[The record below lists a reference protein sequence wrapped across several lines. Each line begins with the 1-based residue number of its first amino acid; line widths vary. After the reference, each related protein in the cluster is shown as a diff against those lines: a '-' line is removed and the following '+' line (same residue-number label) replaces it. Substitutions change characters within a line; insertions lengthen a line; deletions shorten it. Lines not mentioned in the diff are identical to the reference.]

1 MASSSPTNKQNVQST
16 GIQFH
21 YRKHKHTP
29 EKVDAAL
36 LFDIQ
41 NYNPIYT
48 RFFDLNESNFNQL
61 QLNQK
66 YYIQNIGDK
75 FDNNANET
83 SDTPLKGEV
92 PVLSPNYLET
102 TIADDNG
109 NSKNIPI
116 FVKYS
121 PLLDPIRYLSGK
133 YDVNDTRTN
142 TLPNLLSTESNCNE
156 KMLDKNNASYV
167 DGFFSY
173 LTSKTL
179 HDHNN
184 VHGIDYYGTYLCRQS
199 EFSTNIY
206 DDVDYLLGCDFFN
219 TQEEKLFTLDFPYD
233 DNSDGTETKPEP
245 NNETTAEEM
254 SVQRALNIRTK
265 LKKMIGLSSNFIDDD
280 NYDESLHKSVV
291 SSIETVDVTT
301 SINTD
306 SFDMPLDAKL
316 MDIPLNKSL
325 DDDMSSLEILID
337 IPFDQDTEMNT
348 PTDSVTTEITPIQLK
363 SKSHNSSNKIY
374 AEESECNDNNDSSD
388 DDSDSS
394 LSQSSNTTAST
405 SDNEEDINI
414 DNHNK
419 RSSPTSLKNNVHDDD
434 SEKND
439 NKCEEGDQPYKSE
452 GSEGS
457 EGSEDGEDGESSG
470 GSEGDEGSEDDESG
484 DDDES
489 YNSDD
494 EKVIA
499 KIKNF
504 PVQAILLEKCVST
517 LDNIMMNDEL
527 TSEEWVSI
535 LFQVIM
541 TLVIYQHMFQF
552 THNDLHTNNV
562 MFIETTEEFIYYLYN
577 QQYYKVPTYGRIF
590 KIIDFGRSIYKF
602 RGELMCSDSFN
613 FKGDAATQY
622 NFGPYFNPNK
632 PVVEPNY
639 SFDLCR
645 FACALFDYFIHDIR
659 KVEKICKED
668 PVVNLIVK
676 WTIDDKGRNVLYKS
690 SGEERYP
697 DFKLYKMIAR
707 SVHNHVPSTQII
719 DPLFDQY
726 KITYKKYKKH
736 ATTAAKFLKD
746 GKNTHIFINVDT
758 LPCYCELS

>member
-1 MASSSPTNKQNVQST
+1 MSSSSPTNTKIMQPS

-29 EKVDAAL
+29 EKVEAAL

-61 QLNQK
+61 QLNQT

-75 FDNNANET
+75 FDNSNET
-83 SDTPLKGEV
+83 SDRDSTGDV

-102 TIADDNG
+102 TIVDDNG

-142 TLPNLLSTESNCNE
+142 TLPNLLSNETNCNE

-184 VHGIDYYGTYLCRQS
+184 VHGVDYYGSYLCKQR

-233 DNSDGTETKPEP
+233 DNSDATETKPEVD
-245 NNETTAEEM
+245 NEPSAEEM
-254 SVQRALNIRTK
+254 SIQRALNIRTK

-280 NYDESLHKSVV
+280 NYDESLHKSLV

-301 SINTD
+301 SLNNSD

-348 PTDSVTTEITPIQLK
+348 PTDSVTTEITPIHLK
-363 SKSHNSSNKIY
+363 SKTHNSSNKIY
-374 AEESECNDNNDSSD
+374 AEESECNDNDDSRDDCSD

-405 SDNEEDINI
+405 SDNEED
-414 DNHNK
+414 
-419 RSSPTSLKNNVHDDD
+419 S
-434 SEKND
+434 KND
-439 NKCEEGDQPYKSE
+439 NNTSYASSNNHIDENGLDNDNKSE
-452 GSEGS
+452 GQHGNYKCDNNDDDES
-457 EGSEDGEDGESSG
+457 GEDESGEDNDESG
-470 GSEGDEGSEDDESG
+470 DGDDESG

-541 TLVIYQHMFQF
+541 TLIIYQHMFHF

-577 QQYYKVPTYGRIF
+577 EQYYKVPTYGRIF

-707 SVHNHVPSTQII
+707 SVHNHVPSTQIT

-758 LPCYCELS
+758 LPCYCELL

>member
-1 MASSSPTNKQNVQST
+1 MSSSQK

-21 YRKHKHTP
+21 YRKHKNTP
-29 EKVDAAL
+29 DKVNTAL
-36 LFDIQ
+36 LYDIQ
-41 NYNPIYT
+41 NYIPLYS
-48 RFFDLNESNFNQL
+48 RFFDLSDSNFNQL

-66 YYIQNIGDK
+66 YYIQNIIEAENTGSST
-75 FDNNANET
+75 DNNSTEISNSYST
-83 SDTPLKGEV
+83 
-92 PVLSPNYLET
+92 PNYLET
-102 TIADDNG
+102 TIVDDDG
-109 NSKNIPI
+109 NSKNVSI

-133 YDVNDTRTN
+133 YDINDDKTHS
-142 TLPNLLSTESNCNE
+142 LPKLNSNVDNCE
-156 KMLDKNNASYV
+156 PKMLDKNNASYT

-173 LTSKTL
+173 LTSQTL
-179 HDHNN
+179 HKHNN
-184 VHGIDYYGTYLCRQS
+184 VHGIDYYGSYLCKQR

-206 DDVDYLLGCDFFN
+206 DDLDYLIECDFFN
-219 TQEEKLFTLDFPYD
+219 NQENKIYTLDLPLD
-233 DNSDGTETKPEP
+233 ELT
-245 NNETTAEEM
+245 
-254 SVQRALNIRTK
+254 
-265 LKKMIGLSSNFIDDD
+265 DDD
-280 NYDESLHKSVV
+280 NNSGNKHDSSIVRLKLKRIIGTGTTPYDNEYDDIVEQIV
-291 SSIETVDVTT
+291 CESIETVHCDTG
-301 SINTD
+301 NND
-306 SFDMPLDAKL
+306 SNNSVSEIEIL
-316 MDIPLNKSL
+316 DIPYDDVPYISSVLSSSSDNVCDSGVDVITQATPVDTTNSSGDHFGSFHLKDKKRKGSNRIHDNSSDDNSNSYGS
-325 DDDMSSLEILID
+325 DDDDESSL
-337 IPFDQDTEMNT
+337 
-348 PTDSVTTEITPIQLK
+348 S
-363 SKSHNSSNKIY
+363 NSSNTTTSDTDCDTDDINDTSGNICKNIITDHNTVSNDSI
-374 AEESECNDNNDSSD
+374 EVKSETADRCDNNDEKSSD
-388 DDSDSS
+388 DDDHEGS
-394 LSQSSNTTAST
+394 
-405 SDNEEDINI
+405 EED
-414 DNHNK
+414 HEG
-419 RSSPTSLKNNVHDDD
+419 
-434 SEKND
+434 SEED
-439 NKCEEGDQPYKSE
+439 RE

-457 EGSEDGEDGESSG
+457 EG
-470 GSEGDEGSEDDESG
+470 
-484 DDDES
+484 ES

-541 TLVIYQHMFQF
+541 TLVIYQHMFEF

-562 MFIETTEEFIYYLYN
+562 MFIETTEEFIYYLYKE
-577 QQYYKVPTYGRIF
+577 QYYKVPTYGRIF

-602 RGELMCSDSFN
+602 RGELICSDSFN

-622 NFGPYFNPNK
+622 NFGPYYNPNK

-659 KVEKICKED
+659 KVEKICKSD

-676 WTIDDKGRNVLYKS
+676 WTFDDKGRNVLYKS

-707 SVHNHVPSTQII
+707 SVHNHIPSTQIL

-726 KITYKKYKKH
+726 KITHKKYKKH
-736 ATTAAKFLKD
+736 ASLSAKFLKD
-746 GKNTHIFINVDT
+746 GKNTHICINVDQ
-758 LPCYCELS
+758 LPCYSEIDN